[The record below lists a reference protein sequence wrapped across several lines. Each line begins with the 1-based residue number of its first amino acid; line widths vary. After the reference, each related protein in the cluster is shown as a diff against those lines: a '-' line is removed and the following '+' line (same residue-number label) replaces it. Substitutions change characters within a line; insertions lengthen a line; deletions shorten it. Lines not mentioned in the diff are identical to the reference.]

1 MYSNGAEQ
9 MNQNVNEPDN
19 ERSPI
24 TGFQMFRRFGA
35 LVSNNRSTSN
45 LDEMADGYVEF
56 GVSDAERSGRTLGTI
71 TIIFVS
77 CSSHNNCK

>member
-9 MNQNVNEPDN
+9 MNQNVNETDN

-35 LVSNNRSTSN
+35 LVGNNNRHTSN

-56 GVSDAERSGRTLGTI
+56 GVSDAERSGRTLGE
-71 TIIFVS
+71 
-77 CSSHNNCK
+77 